1 MKILFAASEC
11 VPFIKTG
18 GLADVVGALTPVLKA
33 QGADVRVILP
43 LYAAIPQEYV
53 NQMKLECEFEVE
65 LCWRRQYCGIK
76 SLEYQGVTF
85 YFVDNQYYFGR
96 SYIYGLGGDEYERF
110 GFFDRAVIDAL
121 VHLDFKPDVVHCH
134 DWQTGMIPALL
145 KIQYAQYPFYQDM
158 KTVYTIH
165 NLQYQGVFPIKA
177 VQDTLGLGDSLF
189 TSDKLEC
196 YGCANYMKAGLVY
209 ADELTTVSPSYADEI
224 QTAFYGE
231 RLDGLLRARKDQ
243 LVGILNGIDVNDY
256 DPAKDPQIYANYDPY
271 HLGGKEICKQELQKE
286 LGLEVNPTV
295 PLVGIISRLSNQKGF
310 DLIECVIR
318 ELMATGIQLVVLG
331 MGEAKYT
338 NLFSWAESEYP
349 GRLATRFAMNHQLAH
364 RIYAGSDMF
373 LMPSQFEP
381 CGLSQ
386 MIAMRYGSVPIARE
400 TGGLRDTVLSY
411 NKFTDEGNG
420 FTFFN
425 YNAHDM
431 LHTVRRAVHYY
442 NNNRDVWYRL
452 IVRGMTGD
460 YSWYSS
466 AGKYMALYEEVTK
479 PATDFTLAQPAETEN
494 PKEAPAQ
501 SAPRA
506 ETEASA
512 EVGETPKKAPAKRTP
527 RKKAEAKAEEAPA
540 KPKRAPRKKA
550 EPKAEVKAEVK
561 EEPKAEAKAEEAPV
575 KPKRAPRKKA
585 EPKTEVKTEV
595 KEEPKAEEAPA
606 KPKRAPRKK
615 AAPKAEVTE
624 AVKAEETPAE

>member
-506 ETEASA
+506 EAEASA
-512 EVGETPKKAPAKRTP
+512 EAGETPKKAPAKRAP

-550 EPKAEVKAEVK
+550 EVKAEVK
-561 EEPKAEAKAEEAPV
+561 EEPKAETKAEEAPV

-585 EPKTEVKTEV
+585 EPKTEVKTEF

-624 AVKAEETPAE
+624 AVKAEEKPAE

>member
-286 LGLEVNPTV
+286 LGLEVDPTV

-512 EVGETPKKAPAKRTP
+512 EAGETPKKAPAKRAP

-561 EEPKAEAKAEEAPV
+561 EEPKAEAKAEEAPA

-624 AVKAEETPAE
+624 AVKAEEKPAE

>member
-134 DWQTGMIPALL
+134 DWQTGMILALL

-243 LVGILNGIDVNDY
+243 LVGILNGIDINDY

-512 EVGETPKKAPAKRTP
+512 EVGETPKKAPAKRAP

-550 EPKAEVKAEVK
+550 EPKAEAKAEVK
-561 EEPKAEAKAEEAPV
+561 EEPKAEAKAEEAPA

>member
-18 GLADVVGALTPVLKA
+18 GLADVVGALSPVLA
-33 QGADVRVILP
+33 QKGVDVRVMVP
-43 LYAAIPQEYV
+43 LYASIPEKWTS
-53 NQMKLECEFEVE
+53 QMKSECEFEVE
-65 LCWRRQYCGIK
+65 LGWRRQYCGVK

-85 YFVDNQYYFGR
+85 YFIDNHFYFGR

-110 GFFDRAVIDAL
+110 GFFCRAVIDAL
-121 VHLDFKPDVVHCH
+121 PHLGFKPDVVHCH
-134 DWQTGMIPALL
+134 DWQTGMVPALL
-145 KIQYAQYPFYQDM
+145 KIQYAHFPFYQDM

-209 ADELTTVSPSYADEI
+209 ADEI

-231 RLDGLLRARKDQ
+231 RLDGLLRARKGQ
-243 LVGILNGIDVNDY
+243 LSGILNGIDVDDY
-256 DPAKDPQIYANYDPY
+256 DPAKDPMIYANYDPY
-271 HLGGKEICKQELQKE
+271 HLGGKEYCKQELQKE
-286 LGLEVNPTV
+286 LGLNVDPNAPI
-295 PLVGIISRLSNQKGF
+295 VGIISRLSNQKGL
-310 DLIECVIR
+310 DLVECVIR
-318 ELMATGIQLVVLG
+318 ELMDTGIQLVVLG

-349 GRLATRFAMNHQLAH
+349 GRLAARFAMNHQLAH
-364 RIYAGSDMF
+364 RIYAGADMF

-386 MIAMRYGSVPIARE
+386 MIALRYGTVPIVRE

-420 FTFFN
+420 FSFFN

-442 NNNRDVWYRL
+442 RNNREVWYKL

-466 AGKYMALYEEVTK
+466 ATKYMDMYERLAK
-479 PATDFTLAQPAETEN
+479 PATDFTLTEEAPAEVPAEVTEN
-494 PKEAPAQ
+494 PKEAPAAEEIPAVEE
-501 SAPRA
+501 APVI
-506 ETEASA
+506 EEAPA
-512 EVGETPKKAPAKRTP
+512 VEAAPAPEAPAPKKRGP
-527 RKKAEAKAEEAPA
+527 RKKKAEEESVTAEAPAEPAPKKRAPRKKKAEEAVTAEAPAEEAPKKRGPRKKKAEEAVTAEVPAEPAPKKRAPRKKKAEEAPA
-540 KPKRAPRKKA
+540 
-550 EPKAEVKAEVK
+550 E
-561 EEPKAEAKAEEAPV
+561 
-575 KPKRAPRKKA
+575 
-585 EPKTEVKTEV
+585 
-595 KEEPKAEEAPA
+595 
-606 KPKRAPRKK
+606 
-615 AAPKAEVTE
+615 
-624 AVKAEETPAE
+624 

>member
-18 GLADVVGALTPVLKA
+18 GLADVVGALSPVLKER
-33 QGADVRVILP
+33 GHDVRVILP
-43 LYAAIPQEYV
+43 LYSAIPDKYTS
-53 NQMKLECEFEVE
+53 QMKLECEFEVE
-65 LCWRRQYCGIK
+65 LCWRKQYCGIK

-85 YFVDNQYYFGR
+85 YFVDNYFYFGR
-96 SYIYGLGGDEYERF
+96 SYIYGLGGDEYERY
-110 GFFDRAVIDAL
+110 GFFSRAVIDAL
-121 VHLDFKPDVVHCH
+121 THLNFQPDVIHCH
-134 DWQTGMIPALL
+134 DWQTGMVPALL
-145 KIQYAQYPFYQDM
+145 KIQYAHFPFYHNI

-189 TSDKLEC
+189 TPDKLEC

-243 LVGILNGIDVNDY
+243 LMGILNGIDIYDY
-256 DPAKDPQIYANYDPY
+256 DPAKDPQIYFNYDPY
-271 HLGGKEICKQELQKE
+271 HLGGKEKCKAELQKE
-286 LGLEVNPTV
+286 LGLNVDASA

-318 ELMATGIQLVVLG
+318 ELMGTGIQLVVLG

-338 NLFSWAESEYP
+338 NLFSWADSEYP
-349 GRLATRFAMNHQLAH
+349 GRLAARFALNHQLAH

-386 MIAMRYGSVPIARE
+386 MIAMRYGSVPIVRE

-442 NNNRDVWYRL
+442 NHNREVWYKL

-466 AGKYMALYEEVTK
+466 AGKYLELYERLTK
-479 PATDFTLAQPAETEN
+479 PVMDFSLVQEAAPAPAQE
-494 PKEAPAQ
+494 EAPA
-501 SAPRA
+501 APAPQETPA
-506 ETEASA
+506 EAPAAEAPA
-512 EVGETPKKAPAKRTP
+512 PQEAPENPKKAPA
-527 RKKAEAKAEEAPA
+527 
-540 KPKRAPRKKA
+540 KRAPRKKA
-550 EPKAEVKAEVK
+550 EPKAEAEVTG
-561 EEPKAEAKAEEAPV
+561 

-585 EPKTEVKTEV
+585 EPT
-595 KEEPKAEEAPA
+595 AETAAVGETAK

-615 AAPKAEVTE
+615 AEPEATEKTGRAPRRKKAAEPEKAE
-624 AVKAEETPAE
+624 

>member
-18 GLADVVGALTPVLKA
+18 GLADVVGALSPVLKA

-43 LYAAIPQEYV
+43 LYAAIPEQYV
-53 NQMKLECEFEVE
+53 SQMKLECEFEVE

-121 VHLDFKPDVVHCH
+121 VHLDFKPDVIHCH

-145 KIQYAQYPFYQDM
+145 KIQYAQFPFYQDM

-177 VQDTLGLGDSLF
+177 VQDTLGLGDDLF

-271 HLGGKEICKQELQKE
+271 HLGGKETCKAELQKE
-286 LGLEVNPTV
+286 LGLTVDPTV

-349 GRLATRFAMNHQLAH
+349 GRLAARFAMNHQLAH

-386 MIAMRYGSVPIARE
+386 MIAMRYGTVPIVRE
-400 TGGLRDTVLSY
+400 TGGLKDTVQPY
-411 NKFTDEGNG
+411 EAWRDAGTG
-420 FTFFN
+420 FTFAN
-425 YNAHDM
+425 YSSADM
-431 LHTVRRAVHYY
+431 LHVIREAVYLYKDYPDAFARLRDRAMAQDFSW
-442 NNNRDVWYRL
+442 NRSA
-452 IVRGMTGD
+452 GD
-460 YSWYSS
+460 YLRIYGAVTGLSWEKS
-466 AGKYMALYEEVTK
+466 A
-479 PATDFTLAQPAETEN
+479 P
-494 PKEAPAQ
+494 EAPA
-501 SAPRA
+501 
-506 ETEASA
+506 
-512 EVGETPKKAPAKRTP
+512 
-527 RKKAEAKAEEAPA
+527 AEAAAPTEEPVIEVPAEEAVVSAAEPVSEIAA
-540 KPKRAPRKKA
+540 KPAA
-550 EPKAEVKAEVK
+550 
-561 EEPKAEAKAEEAPV
+561 
-575 KPKRAPRKKA
+575 
-585 EPKTEVKTEV
+585 
-595 KEEPKAEEAPA
+595 
-606 KPKRAPRKK
+606 KK
-615 AAPKAEVTE
+615 AARKT
-624 AVKAEETPAE
+624 AVKKPAAKKTTTRKTAAKATTKKAAEKAVEKPTEKAAEKPVEKLAEEPVKKTAAKTMAPADTVETTQPVQPKKKGAAKKAAK

>member
-479 PATDFTLAQPAETEN
+479 PATDFTLTQPAETEN

-512 EVGETPKKAPAKRTP
+512 EAGETPKKAPAKRAP

-561 EEPKAEAKAEEAPV
+561 EEPKAETKAEEAPV
-575 KPKRAPRKKA
+575 KPKRASRKKA